1 MCIHMFVR
9 CIRHSFLSY
18 IVILI
23 ATPRLYAHSIPTFVN
38 GDEEV
43 KSLPP
48 NVQQMFTLLTE
59 EEFRLDISSTELRV
73 QLNG

>member
-1 MCIHMFVR
+1 MCIHS
-9 CIRHSFLSY
+9 CGALRHPPFLSY

-59 EEFRLDISSTELRV
+59 EEFRLDISSKELRV
-73 QLNG
+73 QLNR

>member
-1 MCIHMFVR
+1 M
-9 CIRHSFLSY
+9 
-18 IVILI
+18 
-23 ATPRLYAHSIPTFVN
+23 HSIPTFVN

-73 QLNG
+73 QLNR

>member
-1 MCIHMFVR
+1 MCIHS
-9 CIRHSFLSY
+9 CGALDIRSY
-18 IVILI
+18 PIVILI
-23 ATPRLYAHSIPTFVN
+23 ATPRLYVHSIPTFVN